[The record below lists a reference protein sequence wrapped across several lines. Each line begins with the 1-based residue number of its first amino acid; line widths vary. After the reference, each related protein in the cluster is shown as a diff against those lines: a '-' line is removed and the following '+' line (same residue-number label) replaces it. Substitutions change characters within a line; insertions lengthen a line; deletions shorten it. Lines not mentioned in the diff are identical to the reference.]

1 LYKFFLVKLE
11 YFFILIIMSKKN
23 YKRND
28 PRIGK
33 TLWDDLH
40 NANLKT
46 FKQDLKDIYDFYLDN
61 RARQQLRKKG
71 RVRRFFILSWW
82 ILKSLFFKLTPVR
95 RILLVISIF
104 LSFQSTQIDISDEQV
119 INFNFNIIGFLLI
132 LIILLLEL
140 KDKLLARN
148 ELAVGRAV
156 QSALMPDKSPEI
168 SGWDIWLYSSPAN
181 EIGGDII
188 DYINYDG
195 TTWAFALGDVA
206 GKGLGAALIA
216 AKLQATLRAVGPLS
230 DSLQR
235 IVTETNKI
243 LYRDGIPERFVSLI
257 YLHLQPDSNTIKF
270 INAGHLPPVH
280 IQNHRLKETTI
291 ANQALGLSEKGV
303 FHQDS
308 LKVNS
313 GDCFF
318 IYSDGLIETQND
330 REEFFGREKLF
341 KVLSDTAPG
350 SAQEMG
356 KTVISAVEK
365 FKGENRYR
373 DDISLI
379 ILKRTI

>member
-1 LYKFFLVKLE
+1 
-11 YFFILIIMSKKN
+11 MSKKN

-46 FKQDLKDIYDFYLDN
+46 FKQDLKDIYDFYLDSK
-61 RARQQLRKKG
+61 ARQQLRKKG
-71 RVRRFFILSWW
+71 KVRRFFILSWW

-104 LSFQSTQIDISDEQV
+104 LSFQSTQINISDEQV

-188 DYINYDG
+188 DYINYEE

-216 AKLQATLRAVGPLS
+216 AKLQATLRAVEPLS

-257 YLHLQPDSNTIKF
+257 YLHLQPDSDTIKF

-280 IQNHRLKETTI
+280 ILNHRLKETTI

-303 FHQDS
+303 FHQES

-341 KVLSDTAPG
+341 KVLSDTTPS
-350 SAQEMG
+350 SAQEIG
-356 KTVISAVEK
+356 RAVISAVEK